1 MIFGENLML
10 KVCFLFDKKNNWINK
25 FVNKKRFRNNTSYKF
40 FFTSNLSKIKNF
52 EIVFI
57 LGYTKILSNTFLK
70 KNRFNLV
77 VHESNLPL
85 GKGFA
90 PVQWQILENK
100 KKINVCIINADKKVD
115 TGGIYLKESFKV
127 DETALYDE
135 IRESQGKATYKII
148 NNFLK
153 KFPRF
158 KIMKQKGKSSFY
170 KRRTKKDSEL
180 NINKTIKDQ
189 FNLLKICNNNKWP
202 AFFVYKG
209 KKFTL
214 TINKEKKKL

>member
-1 MIFGENLML
+1 MLIEKNLEITPL
-10 KVCFLFDKKNNWINK
+10 I
-25 FVNKKRFRNNTSYKF
+25 SF

-100 KKINVCIINADKKVD
+100 KKLIFALLMQKK
-115 TGGIYLKESFKV
+115 
-127 DETALYDE
+127 
-135 IRESQGKATYKII
+135 
-148 NNFLK
+148 
-153 KFPRF
+153 
-158 KIMKQKGKSSFY
+158 M
-170 KRRTKKDSEL
+170 
-180 NINKTIKDQ
+180 
-189 FNLLKICNNNKWP
+189 
-202 AFFVYKG
+202 
-209 KKFTL
+209 L
-214 TINKEKKKL
+214 TQE